1 MSTVINDAKYYVK
14 FNGRVTVDEN
24 SLVGVDV
31 RYSPLGNAGL
41 GSIVHV
47 LPGYTYDPVLNTQTP
62 TMPADTISLIATVD
76 TLIGNTRTFTVSKG
90 AKVQVTP
97 ISP

>member
-14 FNGRVTVDEN
+14 FNGFVTVDEN
-24 SLVGVDV
+24 SSVGVDV

-41 GSIVHV
+41 GGIVHV
-47 LPGYTYDPVLNTQTP
+47 LPGYTYDPTSNTQHVTLLSDV
-62 TMPADTISLIATVD
+62 TSLIATID
-76 TLIGNTRTFTVSKG
+76 TTIGNVRTFTLSKG